1 MEWVDKI
8 ETMLSMIA
16 LTFTGTITLTG
27 ETSHQD
33 PENGTKEFL
42 KASAFF
48 NTSIYQQ
55 EKEVRSLNI
64 SNKILHSHILPC
76 SSISDHD
83 VPYIIAKIP
92 TNKYQTCQKF
102 L

>member
-16 LTFTGTITLTG
+16 LTFTGTITLAG

-55 EKEVRSLNI
+55 EKEVRSLATLQTFPT
-64 SNKILHSHILPC
+64 KYCILTYCRVHQLAIMM
-76 SSISDHD
+76 
-83 VPYIIAKIP
+83 YP
-92 TNKYQTCQKF
+92 T
-102 L
+102 